1 MGIGHGINQ
10 RELRQIAMNDDQYV
24 IQVDD
29 FDALKDKLEMI
40 LDESC
45 QGKPVQSHL
54 KTNLEIVATSRFSF
68 CIPLTAERLKVNPCM
83 LIIRKFMDFSIFH
96 FLS

>member
-29 FDALKDKLEMI
+29 FDALKDKLQMI

-45 QGKPVQSHL
+45 QGKLVHSHL
-54 KTNLEIVATSRFSF
+54 KTNLEIVATTGFRFAFPWLPKDWRS
-68 CIPLTAERLKVNPCM
+68 NPCM